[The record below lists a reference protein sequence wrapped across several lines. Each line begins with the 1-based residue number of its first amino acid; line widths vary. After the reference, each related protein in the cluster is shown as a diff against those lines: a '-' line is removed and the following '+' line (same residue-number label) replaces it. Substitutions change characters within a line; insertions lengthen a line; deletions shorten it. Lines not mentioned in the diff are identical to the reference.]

1 MSPDHRRVL
10 GIDLNCSESTSPQ
23 TEPTA
28 HLPKQIVQAIRIFTR
43 MGSQAEMVQANRDA
57 IEREETP
64 QRTQKFD
71 TDAQCLVIK
80 TQASQ

>member
-1 MSPDHRRVL
+1 
-10 GIDLNCSESTSPQ
+10 
-23 TEPTA
+23 
-28 HLPKQIVQAIRIFTR
+28 LPKQIVQAIRIFAR

-80 TQASQ
+80 TQPSQ